1 MLGQASV
8 GTELNCFSHQ
18 AGPATSP
25 PRLTSGEPAAKKP
38 KADQRPSQCRVAKFG
53 QSTNMPLP
61 YAIIKRSRKAA
72 MQDANDTQHCVDQ
85 IRLLTRAFEACL
97 GRNLYHQTLP

>member
-8 GTELNCFSHQ
+8 GTGLNCFSHRG
-18 AGPATSP
+18 GPATNP
-25 PRLTSGEPAAKKP
+25 RRLTSGEPAAKRP
-38 KADQRPSQCRVAKFG
+38 KAVQRPLQCRVAKFG

-85 IRLLTRAFEACL
+85 IRFLTRAFEACPR
-97 GRNLYHQTLP
+97 RNLCHQTVP